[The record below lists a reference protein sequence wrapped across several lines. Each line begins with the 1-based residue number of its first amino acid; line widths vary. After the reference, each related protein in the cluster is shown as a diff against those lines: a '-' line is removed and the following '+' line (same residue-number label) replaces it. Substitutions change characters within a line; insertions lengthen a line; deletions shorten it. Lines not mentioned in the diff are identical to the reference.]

1 MKSRTFLLTL
11 ILFLFFFNSGILIV
25 STITLKNNLAGFKD
39 QSLREHYFI
48 VSSFVK
54 DVKALEERGIPHE
67 DAVESLYKS
76 YDHFY
81 SEQKVIITIALDG
94 KQLFSDVNHHT
105 FKPSETSRL
114 MKSNERHVLTK
125 KIDGKEHI
133 IVEGALPSPYDRY
146 TFTYY
151 YDISTMLHS
160 WQTMTMKLLIAG
172 MCLGGLLAICLF
184 FVLNRIFKP
193 LQEISTVSRRIA
205 QGEYNNRI
213 TIKGKDELAEM
224 AASFNHMAEEIQ
236 NKIQQ
241 ITEAS
246 KQKQQFI
253 DNLAHELRTP
263 LTSIYGYADYIQ
275 KVVRTEEDKLFATNL
290 IMSESRRLQNIANR
304 LLYMATSRENVIER
318 ENIQIKEL
326 ICGVKQSLSMK
337 ANEKGIEL
345 IDECKFDTLF
355 CEADM
360 IHVLLVNL
368 IDNAMKA
375 CEKNGMIK
383 VSARIE
389 NEKKVIS
396 VQDNGKGMTAEQLN
410 HITEPFY
417 RIDTSRTRSIGG
429 AGLGL
434 ALCKEIAENHEA
446 ELKFISKEGE
456 GTTVKI
462 IFTTP

>member
-1 MKSRTFLLTL
+1 MKSRTFILTL
-11 ILFLFFFNSGILIV
+11 MLFLFFFNSGILLI
-25 STITLKNNLAGFKD
+25 STITLKNNLTAFKD
-39 QSLREHYFI
+39 QSSREHYFI

-54 DVKALEERGIPHE
+54 DVKALEERGIPLA

-76 YDHFY
+76 YDYFY
-81 SEQKVIITIALDG
+81 SEQKVFITIALDG
-94 KQLFSDVNHHT
+94 NQLFSDVNQHT
-105 FKPSETSRL
+105 FNSSETSPS
-114 MKSNERHVLTK
+114 MKSNGRLIMTRKV
-125 KIDGKEHI
+125 DSKEYI
-133 IVEGALPSPYDRY
+133 SVAGALPSPYDQY
-146 TFTYY
+146 TITYN
-151 YDISTMLHS
+151 YDISNVLGS
-160 WQTMTMKLLIAG
+160 WRKMTMMLFLAG
-172 MCLGGLLAICLF
+172 MCFGGLLAVCLF
-184 FVLNRIFKP
+184 FILNRIFKP
-193 LQEISTVSRRIA
+193 LQEISATSMRIA
-205 QGEYNNRI
+205 QGEYDNRI
-213 TIKGKDELAEM
+213 KIKRNDELSEM
-224 AASFNHMAEEIQ
+224 ANSFNHMADEIQ

-304 LLYMATSRENVIER
+304 LLYMATTR
-318 ENIQIKEL
+318 ENIIEKETVQIKEL
-326 ICGVKQSLSMK
+326 ICEVKQSLSMK
-337 ANEKGIEL
+337 ARAQGIEL
-345 IDECKFDTLF
+345 VDDFEFHTLY

-375 CEKNGMIK
+375 CERNGMIK
-383 VSARIE
+383 VSARME
-389 NEKKVIS
+389 NNKKVIS
-396 VQDNGKGMTAEQLN
+396 VQDNGKGMTAKQLD

-417 RIDTSRTRSIGG
+417 RIDTSRTRSMGG

-434 ALCKEIAENHEA
+434 ALCKEIVENHGA
-446 ELKFISKEGE
+446 ELNFLSKEGE

-462 IFTTP
+462 IFTNT